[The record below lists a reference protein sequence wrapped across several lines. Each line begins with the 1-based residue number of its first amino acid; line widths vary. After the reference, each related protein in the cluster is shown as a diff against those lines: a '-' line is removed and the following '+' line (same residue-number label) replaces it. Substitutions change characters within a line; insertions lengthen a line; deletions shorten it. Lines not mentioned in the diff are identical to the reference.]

1 MRTPPDHR
9 RRQRGFIGRARELC
23 ELEAERHRSALGE
36 LRVALVLGDAGLG
49 KTRLAS
55 ELLPD
60 DDEPTLGL
68 TTRSSR
74 LRGMPSFNRWA
85 QTLSQHVRGP
95 ADSRAWQACE
105 NGLGD
110 QSALLHG
117 VDLTQDVASRCPD
130 QARHRLV
137 ERVVDLLTT
146 LSADRPVVVVLDDAH
161 WGEDALWE
169 MLLLLSSDCPKHRLF
184 VLITARPGQLAQ
196 HRNATEVLSTL
207 EQQGLIHR
215 VQLGPL
221 TAEDVRELAAT
232 LVPQHV
238 PSALVERVIARSQG
252 VPMFAVRLLEALA
265 EEDADLT
272 RPEFDSV
279 PRTLADWVRTEVM
292 RLDPASV
299 PFLELLAVV
308 GGPLDLDDLAQIAGT
323 SLEEISLPLEQL
335 VRSGMVLEQGR
346 EGSLSYA
353 VTHTLV
359 REVLDSCVEGTKR
372 RVWNQRAARTRQRC
386 ESAEASTSHAVRS
399 ARAVGHAVPHA
410 PLGDAEQTERRELS
424 AVMSRVVDV
433 LPTSDLH
440 PFDVPH
446 ALSRRPD
453 GHIAYGTEHH
463 GIGEVGVAALRRM
476 QQQLTRTGDLHA
488 QASVGLRLTNVLV
501 YETGDLVEGEREC
514 QQAIARYQQAGY
526 EPESRIAAIELAKIR
541 GWTGDLPGQA
551 LAAQQVL
558 HEAEQARD
566 QRGTV
571 RALGTWGTALAW
583 QGNHTEAE
591 SVLIRGLQLATAAN
605 DPSGMSQSLTVLT
618 ELDACQGRM
627 VSARSR
633 WAQAAASIRH
643 HDMSLCRSGALIA
656 WLAGDLAAVHLH
668 ARYAGAHHPGTSP
681 PVPNWVGAMAAMAA
695 AERGQLT
702 EARQRLDGM
711 APTPQNR
718 RPDLFSLFRLWAEGV
733 VSRAEGR
740 LATAT
745 TAFQQAI
752 DGYLTINARAL
763 TGFVLVD
770 LAETAVTAGDHD
782 TATRTATQAQDNAH
796 HTGAPSH
803 HALHQLTAAWTLLH
817 RSRHS
822 EAALA
827 AARAADG
834 FHSSGYA
841 LLRTRAQVAYARSV
855 IGYDRPA
862 AIDTLREAAT
872 GCDACGAVLRSTRTR
887 QLLTQL
893 QSDKR
898 HATSTANGTAA
909 LTEREHEIA
918 ELAAHGFTAR
928 SIAERLC
935 IGARTVETHLAHI
948 YPKLGITSKQQ
959 LVRRAADLGLTPKS
973 VAGP

>member
-272 RPEFDSV
+272 RPEFTSV
-279 PRTLADWVRTEVM
+279 PTTLAGWVRTEVM
-292 RLDPASV
+292 QLDPASV

-323 SLEEISLPLEQL
+323 SLEEISLPLERL

-359 REVLDSCVEGTKR
+359 REVLDSCVEGAKR
-372 RVWNQRAARTRQRC
+372 RVWHERAARTRQRC
-386 ESAEASTSHAVRS
+386 ESAEASASHAVRS
-399 ARAVGHAVPHA
+399 ARAVG
-410 PLGDAEQTERRELS
+410 QTERRELS
-424 AVMSRVVDV
+424 AVVSTVVDV
-433 LPTSDLH
+433 LFSSDRHQL
-440 PFDVPH
+440 DVPNTP
-446 ALSRRPD
+446 SRRLD
-453 GHIAYGTEHH
+453 GHIAYGAEHC
-463 GIGEVGVAALRRM
+463 GIGEVTALRTM
-476 QQQLTRTGDLHA
+476 QQQLARTGDLHA
-488 QASVGLRLTNVLV
+488 QASVGLRLANVLA
-501 YETGDLVEGEREC
+501 YETGDLVGGEREC
-514 QQAIARYQQAGY
+514 RQAIVLYQQAGY

-541 GWTGDLPGQA
+541 GWAGDLPGQA
-551 LAAQQVL
+551 LGAQQVL
-558 HEAEQARD
+558 REAEKTRD
-566 QRGTV
+566 QRGAV

-583 QGNHTEAE
+583 QGGHAEAE
-591 SVLIRGLQLATAAN
+591 SVLMRGLQLATTTE
-605 DPSGMSQSLTVLT
+605 DLSGMSQSLVVLA

-633 WAQAAASIRH
+633 WAQAAAATPH
-643 HDMSLCRSGALIA
+643 HDASLWSSGAIIA

-668 ARYAGAHHPGTSP
+668 ARHAGAHHPETP
-681 PVPNWVGAMAAMAA
+681 YAVPNWVGALAAMAA
-695 AERGQLT
+695 AERGRLT
-702 EARQRLDGM
+702 EAHQRLDEVTP
-711 APTPQNR
+711 APQNR
-718 RPDLFSLFRLWAEGV
+718 NPDLFSPFYLWAQGMV
-733 VSRAEGR
+733 AQAEGR
-740 LATAT
+740 LAIAT
-745 TAFQQAI
+745 TVLQQAI
-752 DGYLTINARAL
+752 EGYSTINARAFI
-763 TGFVLVD
+763 GFVLVD
-770 LAETAVTAGDHD
+770 LAEVSVAAGDRD
-782 TATRTATQAQDNAH
+782 LTAWAATQAQDNAH
-796 HTGAPSH
+796 RTSSPSN
-803 HALHQLTAAWTLLH
+803 HALHQLAAAWALLQLG
-817 RSRHS
+817 RHS

-827 AARAADG
+827 ALRAADG

-855 IGYDRPA
+855 IGCDRTA
-862 AIDTLREAAT
+862 AIDALREAAT
-872 GCDACGAVLRSTRTR
+872 GCDACGSALRGAHTRE
-887 QLLTQL
+887 LLTQL
-893 QSDKR
+893 QSDER
-898 HATSTANGTAA
+898 RTAGTTSGTAT
-909 LTEREHEIA
+909 LTEREHEVA
-918 ELAAHGFTAR
+918 ELAAQGFTAR

-935 IGARTVETHLAHI
+935 ISARTVETHLARI

-959 LVRRAADLGLTPKS
+959 LVRRATDLGLHRNP
-973 VAGP
+973 